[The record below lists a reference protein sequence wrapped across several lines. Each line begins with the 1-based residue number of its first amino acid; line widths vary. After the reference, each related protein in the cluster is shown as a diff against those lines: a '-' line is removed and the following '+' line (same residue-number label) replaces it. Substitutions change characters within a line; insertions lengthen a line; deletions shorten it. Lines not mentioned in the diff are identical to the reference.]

1 MILRC
6 VCIVIVIADDGVVA
20 AVVVAAATIF
30 VARDYAYV
38 LLNFQFDSK
47 IQSEKTEMK
56 ALTMECDSQN
66 NWNILGMACHHFCVA
81 TSTKTTKLT
90 ATTTAPPCAL
100 YIVQR

>member
-1 MILRC
+1 M
-6 VCIVIVIADDGVVA
+6 IVIAVDVVA
-20 AVVVAAATIF
+20 VVAIL

-66 NWNILGMACHHFCVA
+66 N
-81 TSTKTTKLT
+81 
-90 ATTTAPPCAL
+90 
-100 YIVQR
+100 